1 MKKLFFAVV
10 ITVFTMTS
18 VNAQQFGVKA
28 GLNIASLSMSGS
40 DSNSSLEKYA
50 TQRLGL
56 NIGVFAE
63 FEITDEF
70 SFQPE
75 LVYSMQGKKYVN
87 GDDEF
92 NLNFDYLNLPL
103 MGKYYVTDEINI
115 QLGPQ
120 IGFLMNAEEETVSGG
135 NSDSRD
141 VKKDLNNI
149 DFGLNFGAGYKMDNG
164 FFFDARYN
172 LGLSDLADDRDSN
185 DNGRTKNGVIN
196 FSIGYIFQ

>member
-92 NLNFDYLNLPL
+92 NFNFDYLNLPL